1 MEFRGVK
8 RAHSD
13 EIETLQGKY
22 ERLWDELDIAFQ
34 DISMMKKELRMAKE
48 SNTYLNLN
56 MDKAMGQISTLQYK
70 LETTNISITTL
81 TNEFLKYK
89 LSQEKK
95 KTNQESSSGSTSESI
110 SNLILLFG
118 LCITIYIIYSSLY
131 KASV

>member
-1 MEFRGVK
+1 MEHRGVK

-34 DISMMKKELRMAKE
+34 DISFMKHELRMAKD
-48 SNTYLNLN
+48 SNNYLNLN
-56 MDKAMGQISTLQYK
+56 MDKTLGQISTLQYK
-70 LETTNISITTL
+70 LETTNFSLTTV
-81 TNEFLKYK
+81 TNDFLKYK

-95 KTNQESSSGSTSESI
+95 ANSNSSSS
-110 SNLILLFG
+110 SNLIIFFRISICIYFIYTLF
-118 LCITIYIIYSSLY
+118 YN